1 MFGEF
6 GDDNFL
12 RDWKGTE
19 AMLAVKIRGS
29 NPCAYL
35 YKGGGF

>member
-6 GDDNFL
+6 LDGNFL
-12 RDWKGTE
+12 RDWKGVE

-29 NPCAYL
+29 NPCAHL